1 MKNKKTS
8 TDLFLS
14 RRSMLKA
21 GCGFLGSSLLGGM
34 SFKAFAQAASFAPPD
49 RCFVFAYLAG
59 GWDQLLAFDPRNPT
73 VFTPDRLAETR
84 ILPGYDLLTDNSFPK
99 QVVVPPTRAGAA
111 PSNITFGPAIG
122 RLADHYDQML
132 VVRGINMTT
141 LAHEVGYRY
150 FLTGKAPA
158 GSAPRGSSVA
168 TEIVGQMAPRVPI
181 PNLAYNIESYNER
194 FNGAASA
201 LGVNRISDLLLAL
214 SPSPIA
220 LDSEIEKA
228 LVDFRGNPVSCESQ
242 LYDSRGLVTQ
252 YGESQ
257 TQVRTT
263 LESRLDN
270 LFRFERAENAA
281 VRAQYGLASSGS
293 YDNPGGRAA
302 LAATAI
308 KQGLTQCVSVNLV
321 GGLDTHFG
329 TQQTHATALRSGF
342 NALGDLVSDLR
353 ASAHPGG
360 GTFLDHTTVVVF
372 SEFARTPLINSAG
385 GRDHH
390 LTSSC
395 ALIGAGVKHNRVI
408 GYSGDIQMSPGRVD
422 FLTGEPKQDGLNIL
436 PEHVLASVLASA
448 GLSTAELRTG
458 PIPAM
463 LA

>member
-1 MKNKKTS
+1 MKKKNTA
-8 TDLFLS
+8 DLSLS
-14 RRSMLKA
+14 RRAMLKA

-34 SFKAFAQAASFAPPD
+34 SFKAFAAAASFAPPD
-49 RCFVFAYLAG
+49 RAFIFAYLAG
-59 GWDQLLAFDPRNPT
+59 GWDQLLGFDPRDPA
-73 VFTPDRLAETR
+73 VFTADRLAETR
-84 ILPGYDLLTDNSFPK
+84 ILPGYDLLTDGSFPR
-99 QVVVPPTRAGAA
+99 QPVVPATRAGAA
-111 PSNITFGPAIG
+111 PSNIAFGPAIG
-122 RLADHYDQML
+122 RLAEHYDQML

-150 FLTGKAPA
+150 FLTGKAPV

-168 TEIVGQMAPRVPI
+168 TEIVGQLAPRVPI
-181 PNLAYNIESYNER
+181 PNLSYNVESYNTR
-194 FNGAASA
+194 FGGAASA

-214 SPSPIA
+214 SPSPVA
-220 LDSEIEKA
+220 LDSEIEQA
-228 LVDFRGNPVSCESQ
+228 LLDFRGNPVTCEAQ
-242 LYDSRGLVTQ
+242 LYDSRGLVSQ

-263 LESRLDN
+263 LENRLDN
-270 LFRFERAENAA
+270 LFRFNRPEHEALRAL
-281 VRAQYGLASSGS
+281 YGLPSSGS
-293 YDNPGGRAA
+293 YDTPGGRAA
-302 LAATAI
+302 LAASAI
-308 KQGLTQCVSVNLV
+308 KNGISQCVSINLV

-329 TQQTHATALRSGF
+329 TQQTHATNLRSGF
-342 NALGDLVSDLR
+342 NALGDLISDLR
-353 ASAHPGG
+353 ASPHPAGDS
-360 GTFLDHTTVVVF
+360 FLEHTTVVVF
-372 SEFARTPLINSAG
+372 SEFARTPLINSSG

-422 FLTGEPKQDGLNIL
+422 FLTGEPSPEGLNIL

-448 GLSTAELRTG
+448 GLNTDELRTG